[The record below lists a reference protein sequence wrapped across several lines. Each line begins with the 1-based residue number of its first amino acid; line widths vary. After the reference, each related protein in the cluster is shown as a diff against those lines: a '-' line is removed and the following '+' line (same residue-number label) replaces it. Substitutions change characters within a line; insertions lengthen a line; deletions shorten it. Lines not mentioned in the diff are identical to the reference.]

1 MFTYIVIVAV
11 LAVLYGMA
19 WHNEP
24 AKRQPDRVCPR
35 PNGN

>member
-11 LAVLYGMA
+11 LAVVYGMA

-24 AKRQPDRVCPR
+24 AKPQTDRPRARQ
-35 PNGN
+35 NGQ